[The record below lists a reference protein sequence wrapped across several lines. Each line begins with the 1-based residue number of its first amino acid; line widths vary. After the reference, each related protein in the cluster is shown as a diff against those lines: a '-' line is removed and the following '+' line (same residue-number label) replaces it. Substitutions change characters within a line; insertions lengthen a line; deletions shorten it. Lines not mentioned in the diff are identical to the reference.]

1 MTPDPKEFGHEWVE
15 AWNSHDLDRIV
26 SHYAEDIEFRTPMAE
41 RLVGTGL
48 ILGKAALRE
57 YWSKALEIAPH
68 LEFKLQ
74 RVYAGHGVVTVA
86 YTNHRGQWAAET
98 CEFGDDGLVHRS
110 SACYW
115 QGTDLI

>member
-1 MTPDPKEFGHEWVE
+1 MTPEPTAFGQDWVD
-15 AWNSHDLDRIV
+15 AWNTHDLDRILA
-26 SHYAEDIEFRTPMAE
+26 HYADDIEFRTPMAE

-48 ILGKAALRE
+48 IQGKPALRD

-68 LEFKLQ
+68 LRFTLQ
-74 RVYAGHGVVTVA
+74 RVYAGYGTLTVA

-98 CEFGDDGLVHRS
+98 CEFGADGFVFKS

-115 QGTDLI
+115 QGH